1 MTTTNPTEAP
11 TGRRRG
17 PSMAD
22 VAREA
27 SVSGQTV
34 SRVSNGRN
42 NVDAETRERVLA
54 AMRKLGYRPN
64 SAARALRTGRFHS
77 IGVIMFTLSSYGN
90 MRTLDAI
97 ASAATDAGYS
107 ITLIPVPHP
116 TQGEVSV
123 ALERLSEEAV
133 DGVII
138 IVEAHL
144 LDEGDVA
151 LPPDLPVVVVDS
163 AGRDRP
169 IVDTDQAHGAMLATE
184 HLLGL
189 GHRTVWHVAGP
200 ERSYSAER
208 RRASWESTLRAHG
221 AEVPP
226 VLVGDWSSESGHE
239 LGLELARDPEVT
251 AVFAANDQMA
261 LGVLRAPAR
270 GRPRRARR
278 GERRRL
284 RRHGR
289 VGELLAAAHDRAAVL
304 RRGRPAARSRRSCTR
319 SRPAS
324 ATAPRSS
331 PPSSS
336 CATARRR
343 RRAPDS
349 ARPAPPAPRGQGDD
363 GHESSGCRCA
373 AASSATHSSN
383 VCTPRSDPGRA
394 ISVPSRIARP

>member
-1 MTTTNPTEAP
+1 MTTTNQTEAP
-11 TGRRRG
+11 AGRRRG

-97 ASAATDAGYS
+97 ASAAADAGYS

-144 LDEGDVA
+144 LDESDVA

-169 IVDTDQAHGAMLATE
+169 IVDTDQAHGARLATE

-189 GHRTVWHVAGP
+189 GHGTVWHVAGP
-200 ERSYSAER
+200 ERSYSATHR
-208 RRASWESTLRAHG
+208 REAWEATLRAHG
-221 AEVPP
+221 ADVPP

-239 LGLELARDPEVT
+239 LGLELARNPEVT
-251 AVFAANDQMA
+251 AIFAANDQMA
-261 LGVLRAPAR
+261 LGVLRALHEAGRAVPAEVSVVGFDDMEESR
-270 GRPRRARR
+270 SFWPPLTTVRQFFGEVGRRSVEALLHEVES
-278 GERRRL
+278 GERDDSTL
-284 RRHGR
+284 
-289 VGELLAAAHDRAAVL
+289 VATELVVRD
-304 RRGRPAARSRRSCTR
+304 S
-319 SRPAS
+319 S
-324 ATAPRSS
+324 A
-331 PPSSS
+331 
-336 CATARRR
+336 
-343 RRAPDS
+343 
-349 ARPAPPAPRGQGDD
+349 APPA
-363 GHESSGCRCA
+363 
-373 AASSATHSSN
+373 
-383 VCTPRSDPGRA
+383 
-394 ISVPSRIARP
+394 